1 MALTSLEAIAEKLA
15 DKRNEDLE
23 SILKLSGSSAISKN
37 DYGVNIVDANNVAS
51 SLLFKPLTKPKQDD
65 VELIKAI
72 DVVVTELKPT
82 IPTPNL
88 DLVPRP
94 LYTEQ
99 LQLNEDLRKQVED
112 LTGQVTDLT
121 GQVTTLTSEVE
132 TQINNRLNIEQT
144 NDALVNQTES
154 LTKVVG
160 DFSTQIQNAV
170 QKSVDESILRASL
183 QGQDNGFKAQ
193 INALIKQIDSLN
205 AIIEGLQSQLG
216 AVQQQQAIQ
225 QSTAATAAAAGADAF
240 VNAVTAKFEGE
251 SQWKQQTT
259 GLFAYINA
267 ETYGSKWMRNGIL
280 KLTNNDKLPVKI
292 NMVFKSAN
300 GWNWLVI
307 PKNNFDLAGGESDEI
322 TFGINSKVVPRN
334 AESTSTNYV
343 LYTGWGNSTIYE
355 GTLKL
360 TITKA
365 DGTTQSKDYPAG
377 FQKTNPGSYGN

>member
-1 MALTSLEAIAEKLA
+1 MALSSLEAIAEKLA
-15 DKRNEDLE
+15 DKRKEDLE
-23 SILKLSGSSAISKN
+23 SILSISGSSAISKN
-37 DYGVNIVDANNVAS
+37 NYGVTIVDAENVAS
-51 SLLFKPLTKPKQDD
+51 SLLFKSLTKTKQDD
-65 VELIKAI
+65 AELIKAV
-72 DVVVTELKPT
+72 DVEVKELKPT

-99 LQLNEDLRKQVED
+99 VTLNEDLRKQVED
-112 LTGQVTDLT
+112 LTTTVADLNGQI
-121 GQVTTLTSEVE
+121 TTLKSEVE

-183 QGQDNGFKAQ
+183 QSQNTGFKAQ

-225 QSTAATAAAAGADAF
+225 QSTAANAAAAGADAF
-240 VNAVTAKFEGE
+240 VNAVIAKFDGE
-251 SQWKQQTT
+251 SLYNEQTT
-259 GLFAYINA
+259 GLFAYVNGK
-267 ETYGSKWMRNGIL
+267 TYASKWMRNGTL

-292 NMVFKSAN
+292 SMVHSPPN

-307 PKNNFDLAGGESDEI
+307 PKNNFELAGGASDEI
-322 TFGINSKVVPRN
+322 VFGINSRAVPTG
-334 AESTSTNYV
+334 AESSEGWFDWGSTTA
-343 LYTGWGNSTIYE
+343 YTGKI
-355 GTLKL
+355 KL

-377 FQKTNPGSYGN
+377 FAKTAPGSYGN

>member
-1 MALTSLEAIAEKLA
+1 MTSLEAIAEKLA
-15 DKRNEDLE
+15 DKRKEDLE
-23 SILKLSGSSAISKN
+23 SILSISGSSAISKN
-37 DYGVNIVDANNVAS
+37 NYGVTIVDEQNIAS
-51 SLLFKPLTKPKQDD
+51 SLIFKPLTKVKQDD
-65 VELIKAI
+65 VELVKAV
-72 DVVVTELKPT
+72 DVVVKELKPN
-82 IPTPNL
+82 IPIPNL
-88 DLVPRP
+88 DLVPKP

-99 LQLNEDLRKQVED
+99 VTINEDLRKQVAD
-112 LTGQVTDLT
+112 LNIEVTDLT
-121 GQVTTLTSEVE
+121 GQVTTLKSEVE

-154 LTKVVG
+154 LIKVVG

-183 QGQDNGFKAQ
+183 QAQNTGFKAQ

-225 QSTAATAAAAGADAF
+225 QSTAATAAASGADAF

-251 SQWKQQTT
+251 KKWTSQSN
-259 GLFAYINA
+259 GLFAKVFA
-267 ETYGSKWMRNGIL
+267 DTYGSGWYLNGTL
-280 KLTNNDKLPVKI
+280 KLTNNDKLPVKVE
-292 NMVFKSAN
+292 MVFKSVN

-307 PKNNFDLAGGESDEI
+307 PKNNFELAGGASDEI
-322 TFGINSKVVPRN
+322 NFGINANAVPRGVD
-334 AESTSTNYV
+334 STSGFWGIGWTNSAEYK
-343 LYTGWGNSTIYE
+343 

-365 DGTTQSKDYPAG
+365 DGTTQSKDYPAN
-377 FQKTNPGSYGN
+377 FEKTMNR

>member
-15 DKRNEDLE
+15 DKRKDDLE
-23 SILKLSGSSAISKN
+23 SILSISGSSAIYKN
-37 DYGVNIVDANNVAS
+37 NYGVTIVDTENVAS
-51 SLLFKPLTKPKQDD
+51 SLLFKPLTKTKQDD
-65 VELIKAI
+65 AELVKAVDVEVK
-72 DVVVTELKPT
+72 ELKPT

-88 DLVPRP
+88 DLVPKP

-99 LQLNEDLRKQVED
+99 VTLNEDLRKQVED
-112 LTGQVTDLT
+112 LTTTVTDLN
-121 GQVTTLTSEVE
+121 GQITTLKSEVE

-183 QGQDNGFKAQ
+183 QAQNTGFKAQ

-225 QSTAATAAAAGADAF
+225 QSTAANAAASGADVF
-240 VNAVTAKFEGE
+240 VNAVSAKFEGE
-251 SQWKQQTT
+251 SSWTGQTT
-259 GLFAYINA
+259 GLFAKINA
-267 ETYGSKWMRNGIL
+267 KGYASKWVRNGTL
-280 KLTNNDKLPVKI
+280 KLTNNDKLPIKI
-292 NMVFKSAN
+292 EMSFKSAN
-300 GWNWLVI
+300 GWNWLTI
-307 PKNNFDLAGGESDEI
+307 PKNNFDLAGGASDEI
-322 TFGINSKVVPRN
+322 AFGINSRAVPTS
-334 AESTSTNYV
+334 AESSEGFWSWGSSTEYK
-343 LYTGWGNSTIYE
+343 

-365 DGTTQSKDYPAG
+365 DGTSQSKDYPAG
-377 FQKTNPGSYGN
+377 FEKSNPGSY

>member
-15 DKRNEDLE
+15 DKRKEDLE
-23 SILKLSGSSAISKN
+23 SILSISGSSAISKN

-51 SLLFKPLTKPKQDD
+51 SLLFKSLTKPKQDD

-72 DVVVTELKPT
+72 DVEVIELKPD
-82 IPTPNL
+82 IPIPNL

-99 LQLNEDLRKQVED
+99 VELNEDLTQQVAD
-112 LTGQVTDLT
+112 LTLTVTDLN
-121 GQVTTLTSEVE
+121 GQITTLQSEVQ
-132 TQINNRLNIEQT
+132 TQINNRLNIEQA

-154 LTKVVG
+154 LTKVIG

-183 QGQDNGFKAQ
+183 QSQNTGFKAQ

-251 SQWKQQTT
+251 SQWTKQTT
-259 GLFAYINA
+259 GLFAYVNA
-267 ETYGSKWMRNGIL
+267 KTYESKWMRNGTL
-280 KLTNNDKLPVKI
+280 KLTNNDKSPVKI

-307 PKNNFDLAGGESDEI
+307 PKNNFDLAAGGSDDI
-322 TFGINSKVVPRN
+322 VFGINSRAVPEG
-334 AESTSTNYV
+334 AESTSK
-343 LYTGWGNSTIYE
+343 LFGWGGSTEYQ

-365 DGTTQSKDYPAG
+365 DGTSQSKDYPAG
-377 FQKTNPGSYGN
+377 FQKTAPGSY

>member
-15 DKRNEDLE
+15 DKRKEDLE
-23 SILKLSGSSAISKN
+23 SILSISGSSAISKN
-37 DYGVNIVDANNVAS
+37 NYGITIVDAENVAS
-51 SLLFKPLTKPKQDD
+51 SLLFKSLTKTKQDD
-65 VELIKAI
+65 AELVKAVDVEVK
-72 DVVVTELKPT
+72 ELKPT

-99 LQLNEDLRKQVED
+99 VTLNEDLRKQVED
-112 LTGQVTDLT
+112 LTITVTDLN
-121 GQVTTLTSEVE
+121 GQITTLKSEVE

-183 QGQDNGFKAQ
+183 QSQNTGFKAQ

-251 SQWKQQTT
+251 SRYNEQTT

-267 ETYGSKWMRNGIL
+267 KSYASKWMRNGTL

-292 NMVFKSAN
+292 SMVHSPPN
-300 GWNWLVI
+300 GWNWLTI
-307 PKNNFDLAGGESDEI
+307 PKNNFELAGGASDEI
-322 TFGINSKVVPRN
+322 VFGINSRAVPEG
-334 AESTSTNYV
+334 AQSKDQFWD
-343 LYTGWGNSTIYE
+343 WGPTTAYK

-377 FQKTNPGSYGN
+377 FAKTAPGSYGN

>member
-15 DKRNEDLE
+15 DKRKEDLE
-23 SILKLSGSSAISKN
+23 SILKISGSSAITKN
-37 DYGVNIVDANNVAS
+37 DYGVTLIDEQNVAS
-51 SLLFKPLTKPKQDD
+51 SLLFKSLTKTKQDD
-65 VELIKAI
+65 VELVKAV
-72 DVVVTELKPT
+72 DVEVKELKPN

-99 LQLNEDLRKQVED
+99 VTLNEDLRQQVED
-112 LTGQVTDLT
+112 LTITVTDLN
-121 GQVTTLTSEVE
+121 GQITTLKSEVE

-183 QGQDNGFKAQ
+183 QSQNTGFKAQ

-225 QSTAATAAAAGADAF
+225 QSTAANAAASGADVF
-240 VNAVTAKFEGE
+240 VNAVAAKFEGE
-251 SQWKQQTT
+251 SSWTGQTT
-259 GLFAYINA
+259 GLFAKINA
-267 ETYGSKWMRNGIL
+267 ETYASKWVRNGVL
-280 KLTNNDKLPVKI
+280 KLTNNDKLPVKVS
-292 NMVFKSAN
+292 MSFKSAN
-300 GWNWLVI
+300 GWDWLTI
-307 PKNNFDLAGGESDEI
+307 PKNNFELAGGESDEI
-322 TFGINSKVVPRN
+322 SFGINSKAVPRS
-334 AESTSTNYV
+334 AESTSTNYLV
-343 LYTGWGNSTIYE
+343 YVGWGSSTEYK

-377 FQKTNPGSYGN
+377 FEKSNPGSY

>member
-15 DKRNEDLE
+15 DKRKDDLE
-23 SILKLSGSSAISKN
+23 SILSISGSSAISKN
-37 DYGVNIVDANNVAS
+37 NYGVTIVDTENVAS
-51 SLLFKPLTKPKQDD
+51 SLLFKPLTKTKQDD
-65 VELIKAI
+65 AELVKAVDVEVK
-72 DVVVTELKPT
+72 ELKPT

-88 DLVPRP
+88 DLVPKP

-99 LQLNEDLRKQVED
+99 VTLNEDLRKQVED
-112 LTGQVTDLT
+112 LTTTVTDLN
-121 GQVTTLTSEVE
+121 GQITTLKSEVE

-183 QGQDNGFKAQ
+183 QAQNTGFKAQ

-225 QSTAATAAAAGADAF
+225 QSTAANAAASGADVF
-240 VNAVTAKFEGE
+240 VNAVSAKFEGE
-251 SQWKQQTT
+251 SSWTGQTT
-259 GLFAYINA
+259 GLFAKINA
-267 ETYGSKWMRNGIL
+267 KGYASKWVRNGTL
-280 KLTNNDKLPVKI
+280 KLTNNDKLPIKI
-292 NMVFKSAN
+292 EMSFKSAN
-300 GWNWLVI
+300 GWNWLTI
-307 PKNNFDLAGGESDEI
+307 PKNNFDLAGGASDEI
-322 TFGINSKVVPRN
+322 AFGINSRAVPTS
-334 AESTSTNYV
+334 AESSEGFWSWGSSTEYK
-343 LYTGWGNSTIYE
+343 

-365 DGTTQSKDYPAG
+365 DGTSQSKDYPAG
-377 FQKTNPGSYGN
+377 FEKSNPGSY

>member
-15 DKRNEDLE
+15 DKRKDDLE
-23 SILKLSGSSAISKN
+23 SILSISGSSAISKN
-37 DYGVNIVDANNVAS
+37 NYGVTIVDTENVAS
-51 SLLFKPLTKPKQDD
+51 SLLFKPLTKTKQDD
-65 VELIKAI
+65 AELVKAVDVEVK
-72 DVVVTELKPT
+72 ELKPT

-88 DLVPRP
+88 DLVPKP

-99 LQLNEDLRKQVED
+99 VTLNEDLRKQVED
-112 LTGQVTDLT
+112 LTTTVTDLN
-121 GQVTTLTSEVE
+121 GQITTLKSEVE

-183 QGQDNGFKAQ
+183 QAQNTGFKAQ

-225 QSTAATAAAAGADAF
+225 QSTVANAAAVGADAF
-240 VNAVTAKFEGE
+240 VNAVIAKFEGE
-251 SQWKQQTT
+251 TQSLDNTT

-267 ETYGSKWMRNGIL
+267 KTYASKWMRNGVL

-292 NMVFKSAN
+292 SMVHSPPN

-307 PKNNFDLAGGESDEI
+307 PKNNFELAGGASDEI
-322 TFGINSKVVPRN
+322 VFSINSKVVPES
-334 AESTSTNYV
+334 AESESK
-343 LYTGWGNSTIYE
+343 LIGWGSTTAYR

-377 FQKTNPGSYGN
+377 FAKTAPGSY

>member
-1 MALTSLEAIAEKLA
+1 MALSSLEAIAEKLA
-15 DKRNEDLE
+15 DKRKEDLE
-23 SILKLSGSSAISKN
+23 SILSISGSSAISKN
-37 DYGVNIVDANNVAS
+37 NYGVTIVDAENVAS
-51 SLLFKPLTKPKQDD
+51 SLLFKALTKTKQDD
-65 VELIKAI
+65 DELVKAVDVEVK
-72 DVVVTELKPT
+72 ELKPS

-88 DLVPRP
+88 DLVPKP

-99 LQLNEDLRKQVED
+99 VTLNDDLRKQVED
-112 LTGQVTDLT
+112 LTTTVTDLN
-121 GQVTTLTSEVE
+121 GQITTLKSEVE

-183 QGQDNGFKAQ
+183 QAQNTGFKAQ

-225 QSTAATAAAAGADAF
+225 QSTAANAAAVGADAF
-240 VNAVTAKFEGE
+240 VNAVIVKFDGE
-251 SQWKQQTT
+251 QKWTSQST
-259 GLFAYINA
+259 GLFAKVFA
-267 ETYGSKWMRNGIL
+267 DTYEGAWYLNGTL
-280 KLTNNDKLPVKI
+280 KLTNNDKMPVKVS
-292 NMVFKSAN
+292 MVFKSVN

-307 PKNNFDLAGGESDEI
+307 PKNNYELAGGASDEI
-322 TFGINSKVVPRN
+322 NFGINTSVVPEDVDMTSGFLGIGWTSS
-334 AESTSTNYV
+334 AEYK
-343 LYTGWGNSTIYE
+343 

-360 TITKA
+360 TITKS
-365 DGTTQSKDYPAG
+365 DGTSQSKDYPAN
-377 FQKTNPGSYGN
+377 FEKTINR

>member
-1 MALTSLEAIAEKLA
+1 MGITSLEAIAEKLA
-15 DKRNEDLE
+15 DKRKEDLE
-23 SILKLSGSSAISKN
+23 SILSISGSSAISKN
-37 DYGVNIVDANNVAS
+37 NYGVTIVDEQNIAS

-72 DVVVTELKPT
+72 DVIVTELKPN
-82 IPTPNL
+82 IPIPNL

-99 LQLNEDLRKQVED
+99 VTINEDLRKQVAD
-112 LTGQVTDLT
+112 LNIEVTDLT
-121 GQVTTLTSEVE
+121 GQVTTLKSEVE

-154 LTKVVG
+154 LIKVVG

-183 QGQDNGFKAQ
+183 QAQNTGFKAQ

-225 QSTAATAAAAGADAF
+225 QSTAANAAASGADVF
-240 VNAVTAKFEGE
+240 VNAVSAKFEGE
-251 SQWKQQTT
+251 SSWTGQTT
-259 GLFAYINA
+259 GLFAKINA
-267 ETYGSKWMRNGIL
+267 KGYASKWVRNGTL
-280 KLTNNDKLPVKI
+280 KLTNNDKLPIKI
-292 NMVFKSAN
+292 EMSFKSAN
-300 GWNWLVI
+300 GWNWLTI
-307 PKNNFDLAGGESDEI
+307 PKNNFDLAGGASDEI
-322 TFGINSKVVPRN
+322 AFGINSRAVPTS
-334 AESTSTNYV
+334 AESSEGFWSWGSSTEYK
-343 LYTGWGNSTIYE
+343 

-365 DGTTQSKDYPAG
+365 DGTSQSKDYPAG
-377 FQKTNPGSYGN
+377 FEKSNPGSY

>member
-15 DKRNEDLE
+15 DKRKDDLE
-23 SILKLSGSSAISKN
+23 SILSISGSSAISKN
-37 DYGVNIVDANNVAS
+37 NYGVTIVDAENVAS
-51 SLLFKPLTKPKQDD
+51 SLLFKPLTKTKQDD
-65 VELIKAI
+65 AELVKAI
-72 DVVVTELKPT
+72 DVEVKELKPT
-82 IPTPNL
+82 IPIPNL

-99 LQLNEDLRKQVED
+99 VELNADLRKQVED

-154 LTKVVG
+154 LTKVIG

-183 QGQDNGFKAQ
+183 QAQNTGFKAQ

-225 QSTAATAAAAGADAF
+225 QSTAANAAASGADVF
-240 VNAVTAKFEGE
+240 VNAVSAKFEGE
-251 SQWKQQTT
+251 SSWTGQTT
-259 GLFAYINA
+259 GLFAKINA
-267 ETYGSKWMRNGIL
+267 KGYASKWVRNGTL
-280 KLTNNDKLPVKI
+280 KLTNNDKLPIKI
-292 NMVFKSAN
+292 EMSFKSVN
-300 GWNWLVI
+300 GWNWLTI
-307 PKNNFDLAGGESDEI
+307 PKNNFDLAGGASDEI
-322 TFGINSKVVPRN
+322 AFGINSRAVPTS
-334 AESTSTNYV
+334 AESSEGFWSWGSSTEYK
-343 LYTGWGNSTIYE
+343 

-377 FQKTNPGSYGN
+377 FQKTNPGSY

>member
-1 MALTSLEAIAEKLA
+1 MALTSLEAIAEKLS
-15 DKRNEDLE
+15 DKRKEDLE

-37 DYGVNIVDANNVAS
+37 DYGVNIIDANNVAS

-72 DVVVTELKPT
+72 DVTVTELKPT

-99 LQLNEDLRKQVED
+99 VDLNTDLRKQVED

-183 QGQDNGFKAQ
+183 QSQNTGFKAQ

-225 QSTAATAAAAGADAF
+225 QSTAANAAASGADVF
-240 VNAVTAKFEGE
+240 VNAVAAKFDGE
-251 SQWKQQTT
+251 STWTGQTS
-259 GLFAYINA
+259 GLFAKINA
-267 ETYGSKWMRNGIL
+267 KGYASKWVRNGTL

-292 NMVFKSAN
+292 EMSFKSAN
-300 GWNWLVI
+300 GWGWLTI
-307 PKNNFDLAGGESDEI
+307 PKNNFELAGGASDEI
-322 TFGINSKVVPRN
+322 VFGINSRAVPTS
-334 AESTSTNYV
+334 AEASEGFWSWGSSTEYK
-343 LYTGWGNSTIYE
+343 

-360 TITKA
+360 TVTKA

-377 FQKTNPGSYGN
+377 FEKSNPGSY

>member
-1 MALTSLEAIAEKLA
+1 MAISSLEAIAEKLA
-15 DKRNEDLE
+15 DKRKSDLE
-23 SILKLSGSSAISKN
+23 SILSISGSSAIAKN
-37 DYGVNIVDANNVAS
+37 NYGVTIVDEQNVAT
-51 SLLFKPLTKPKQDD
+51 SLLFKPLTKIKHDD
-65 VELIKAI
+65 VELVKAV
-72 DVVVTELKPT
+72 DVVVKELKPN

-88 DLVPRP
+88 DLVPKP

-99 LQLNEDLRKQVED
+99 VQLNTDLRKQVAD
-112 LTGQVTDLT
+112 LTTTVTDLN
-121 GQVTTLTSEVE
+121 GQLTTLKSEVE

-183 QGQDNGFKAQ
+183 QAQNTGFKAQ

-225 QSTAATAAAAGADAF
+225 QSTAANAAASGADVF
-240 VNAVTAKFEGE
+240 VNAVSAKFEGE
-251 SQWKQQTT
+251 SSWTGQTT
-259 GLFAYINA
+259 GLFAKINA
-267 ETYGSKWMRNGIL
+267 KGYASKWVRNGTL

-292 NMVFKSAN
+292 EMSFKSAN
-300 GWNWLVI
+300 GWNWITI
-307 PKNNFDLAGGESDEI
+307 PKNNFDLAGGASDEI
-322 TFGINSKVVPRN
+322 AFGINSRAVPAS
-334 AESTSTNYV
+334 AESSEGFWSWGSSTEYK
-343 LYTGWGNSTIYE
+343 

-377 FQKTNPGSYGN
+377 FEKSNPGSY

>member
-15 DKRNEDLE
+15 DKRKEDLE
-23 SILKLSGSSAISKN
+23 SILSMSGSSAISKN
-37 DYGVNIVDANNVAS
+37 DYGVTIVDSKNIAS
-51 SLLFKPLTKPKQDD
+51 SLLFKPLTKTKQDD
-65 VELIKAI
+65 VELVKAV
-72 DVVVTELKPT
+72 DVEVKELKPN

-99 LQLNEDLRKQVED
+99 VELNDDLRKQVAD
-112 LTGQVTDLT
+112 LTATVIDLRDE
-121 GQVTTLTSEVE
+121 VTTLKSEVE

-183 QGQDNGFKAQ
+183 QAQNTGFKAQ

-225 QSTAATAAAAGADAF
+225 QSTAANAAASGADVF
-240 VNAVTAKFEGE
+240 VNAVSAKFDGE
-251 SQWKQQTT
+251 SSWTGQTT
-259 GLFAYINA
+259 GLFAKINA
-267 ETYGSKWMRNGIL
+267 DSYESKWVRNGKL
-280 KLTNNDKLPVKI
+280 TLTNNDKSAVKVS
-292 NMVFKSAN
+292 MVFKSAN
-300 GWNWLVI
+300 GWDWIII
-307 PKNNFDLAGGESDEI
+307 PKNNFDLAAGATDDI
-322 TFGINSKVVPRN
+322 VFGINSKAVPRSVG
-334 AESTSTNYV
+334 STSTNLL
-343 LYTGWGNSTIYE
+343 LYTSWSSSTEYK

-377 FQKTNPGSYGN
+377 FEKSNPGSY

>member
-1 MALTSLEAIAEKLA
+1 MGITSLEAIAEKLA
-15 DKRNEDLE
+15 DKRKEDLE
-23 SILKLSGSSAISKN
+23 SILSISGSSAISKN
-37 DYGVNIVDANNVAS
+37 NYGVTIVDEQNIAS

-72 DVVVTELKPT
+72 DVIVTELKPN
-82 IPTPNL
+82 IPIPNL

-99 LQLNEDLRKQVED
+99 VTINEDLRKQVAD
-112 LTGQVTDLT
+112 LNIEVTDLT
-121 GQVTTLTSEVE
+121 GQVTTLTSEVQ

-183 QGQDNGFKAQ
+183 QAQNTGFKAQ

-225 QSTAATAAAAGADAF
+225 QSTAANAAAAGADAF
-240 VNAVTAKFEGE
+240 VNAVTAKFDGE
-251 SQWKQQTT
+251 KAKQDQTT
-259 GLFAYINA
+259 GLFAYVNA
-267 ETYGSKWMRNGIL
+267 KTYQSKWVLNGTL

-292 NMVFKSAN
+292 SMIFKSAN

-307 PKNNFDLAGGESDEI
+307 PKNNFELAAGGSDDI
-322 TFGINSKVVPRN
+322 QFGINSRAVPSG
-334 AESTSTNYV
+334 AESTSK
-343 LYTGWGNSTIYE
+343 LIGWGNSTEYK

-365 DGTTQSKDYPAG
+365 DGTSQSKDYPAN
-377 FQKTNPGSYGN
+377 FQKTNPGSY

>member
-15 DKRNEDLE
+15 DKRKEDLE
-23 SILKLSGSSAISKN
+23 SILKVSGSSAIAKN
-37 DYGVNIVDANNVAS
+37 DYGVTIVDEQNVAS
-51 SLLFKPLTKPKQDD
+51 SLLFKSLTKTKQDD
-65 VELIKAI
+65 VELVKAV
-72 DVVVTELKPT
+72 DVEVKELKPN

-88 DLVPRP
+88 DLVPKP

-99 LQLNEDLRKQVED
+99 VTLNEDLRKQVET
-112 LTGQVTDLT
+112 LTTTVTDLN
-121 GQVTTLTSEVE
+121 GQITTLKSEVE

-183 QGQDNGFKAQ
+183 QSQNTGFKAQ

-225 QSTAATAAAAGADAF
+225 QSTAANAAASGGDAF
-240 VNAVTAKFEGE
+240 VNSVIAKFDGE
-251 SQWKQQTT
+251 KKWTGQST
-259 GLFAYINA
+259 GLFAKIFPD
-267 ETYGSKWMRNGIL
+267 TYEGKWYLNGNL
-280 KLTNNDKLPVKI
+280 NLTNNDKLPVKVS
-292 NMVFKSAN
+292 MVFKSTN

-307 PKNNFDLAGGESDEI
+307 PKNNYDLAGGASDEI
-322 TFGINSKVVPRN
+322 VFGINTKAVP
-334 AESTSTNYV
+334 TNV
-343 LYTGWGNSTIYE
+343 DSQSGFLGIGWTGTGAYT

-360 TITKA
+360 TITKS
-365 DGTTQSKDYPAG
+365 DGTTQSKDYPAN
-377 FQKTNPGSYGN
+377 FEKTMNR

>member
-1 MALTSLEAIAEKLA
+1 MALTSLEAIAEKLS
-15 DKRNEDLE
+15 DKRKGDLE

-72 DVVVTELKPT
+72 DVGVKELKPD

-99 LQLNEDLRKQVED
+99 VTLNEDLRKQVSD
-112 LTGQVTDLT
+112 LTVTVTDLN
-121 GQVTTLTSEVE
+121 GQITTLKSEVE

-183 QGQDNGFKAQ
+183 QSQNTGFKAQ

-240 VNAVTAKFEGE
+240 VNAVTAKFDGE
-251 SQWKQQTT
+251 SQSKDNTT
-259 GLFAYINA
+259 GLFAYVKGDSYA
-267 ETYGSKWMRNGIL
+267 SKWMRNGTL

-292 NMVFKSAN
+292 SMVHSPPN

-307 PKNNFDLAGGESDEI
+307 PKNNFDLAGGASDEI
-322 TFGINSKVVPRN
+322 VFGINANAVPRD
-334 AESTSTNYV
+334 AESSDGFFSWGATTSYM
-343 LYTGWGNSTIYE
+343 GTI
-355 GTLKL
+355 KL

-377 FQKTNPGSYGN
+377 FAKTAPGSYGN

>member
-15 DKRNEDLE
+15 DKRKEDLE
-23 SILKLSGSSAISKN
+23 SILSISGSSAISKN
-37 DYGVNIVDANNVAS
+37 NYGITIVDAENVAS
-51 SLLFKPLTKPKQDD
+51 SLLFKPLTKTKQDD
-65 VELIKAI
+65 AELVKAVDVEVK
-72 DVVVTELKPT
+72 ELKPT

-99 LQLNEDLRKQVED
+99 VTLNDDLRKQVED
-112 LTGQVTDLT
+112 LTITVTDLN
-121 GQVTTLTSEVE
+121 GQITTLKSEVE
-132 TQINNRLNIEQT
+132 KQINNRLNIEQT

-183 QGQDNGFKAQ
+183 QSQNTGFKAQ

-251 SQWKQQTT
+251 SRYNEQTT

-267 ETYGSKWMRNGIL
+267 KSYASKWMRNGTL

-292 NMVFKSAN
+292 SMVHSPPN
-300 GWNWLVI
+300 GWNWLTI
-307 PKNNFDLAGGESDEI
+307 PKNNFELAGGASDEI
-322 TFGINSKVVPRN
+322 VFGINSRAVPEG
-334 AESTSTNYV
+334 AQSKDQFWD
-343 LYTGWGNSTIYE
+343 WGPTTAYK

-377 FQKTNPGSYGN
+377 FAKTAPGSYGN

>member
-15 DKRNEDLE
+15 DKRKEDLE
-23 SILKLSGSSAISKN
+23 SILKVSGSSAIAKN
-37 DYGVNIVDANNVAS
+37 DYGVTIVSEQNVAS
-51 SLLFKPLTKPKQDD
+51 SLLFKSLTKTKQDD
-65 VELIKAI
+65 VELVKAV
-72 DVVVTELKPT
+72 DVEVKELKPT

-99 LQLNEDLRKQVED
+99 VELNTDLRQQVED
-112 LTGQVTDLT
+112 LTVTVTDLN
-121 GQVTTLTSEVE
+121 GQITTLKSEVE

-183 QGQDNGFKAQ
+183 QSQNTGFKAQ

-225 QSTAATAAAAGADAF
+225 QSTAANAAAAGADAF

-251 SQWKQQTT
+251 SSWTGQTS
-259 GLFAYINA
+259 GLFAKINA
-267 ETYGSKWMRNGIL
+267 KGYASKWVRNGTL

-292 NMVFKSAN
+292 TMAFKSEN
-300 GWNWLVI
+300 GWGWLTI
-307 PKNNFDLAGGESDEI
+307 PKNNFELAGGASDEI
-322 TFGINSKVVPRN
+322 VFGINSRAVPES
-334 AESTSTNYV
+334 AEASEGFWSWGSSTEYK
-343 LYTGWGNSTIYE
+343 

-360 TITKA
+360 TVTKA

-377 FQKTNPGSYGN
+377 FEKSNPGSY

>member
-15 DKRNEDLE
+15 DKRKEDLE
-23 SILKLSGSSAISKN
+23 SILSVSGSSVISKN
-37 DYGVNIVDANNVAS
+37 DYGVTIVDSKNIAS
-51 SLLFKPLTKPKQDD
+51 SLLFKPLTKTKQDD
-65 VELIKAI
+65 VELVKAVDVEIK
-72 DVVVTELKPT
+72 ELKPN

-99 LQLNEDLRKQVED
+99 VELNDDLRKQVED
-112 LTGQVTDLT
+112 LTTTVTDLRDE
-121 GQVTTLTSEVE
+121 VTTLKSEVE

-183 QGQDNGFKAQ
+183 QAQNTGFKAQ

-225 QSTAATAAAAGADAF
+225 QSTAANAAASGADVF
-240 VNAVTAKFEGE
+240 VNAVSAKFDGE
-251 SQWKQQTT
+251 SSWTGQTT
-259 GLFAYINA
+259 GLFAKINA
-267 ETYGSKWMRNGIL
+267 DSYESKWVRNGKL
-280 KLTNNDKLPVKI
+280 TLTNNDKSAVKVS
-292 NMVFKSAN
+292 MVFKSAN
-300 GWNWLVI
+300 GWDWITI
-307 PKNNFDLAGGESDEI
+307 PKNNFDLAAGATDDI
-322 TFGINSKVVPRN
+322 VFGINSKAVPRG
-334 AESTSTNYV
+334 ADSTSTNLL
-343 LYTGWGNSTIYE
+343 LYTSWSSSTEYK

-377 FQKTNPGSYGN
+377 FEKSNPGSY

>member
-15 DKRNEDLE
+15 DKRKEDLE
-23 SILKLSGSSAISKN
+23 SILSISGSSAISKN
-37 DYGVNIVDANNVAS
+37 NYGVTIVDAENVAS
-51 SLLFKPLTKPKQDD
+51 SLLFKPLTKTKQDD
-65 VELIKAI
+65 DELVKAVDVEVK
-72 DVVVTELKPT
+72 ELKPS

-88 DLVPRP
+88 DLVPKP

-99 LQLNEDLRKQVED
+99 VTLNDDLRKQVED
-112 LTGQVTDLT
+112 LTTTVTDLN
-121 GQVTTLTSEVE
+121 GQITTLKSEVE

-183 QGQDNGFKAQ
+183 QAQNTGFKAQ

-225 QSTAATAAAAGADAF
+225 QSTAANAAAVGADAF
-240 VNAVTAKFEGE
+240 VNAVIVKFDGE
-251 SQWKQQTT
+251 QKWTSQST
-259 GLFAYINA
+259 GLFAKVFA
-267 ETYGSKWMRNGIL
+267 DTYEGAWYLNGTL
-280 KLTNNDKLPVKI
+280 KLTNNDKMPVKVS
-292 NMVFKSAN
+292 MVFKSVN

-307 PKNNFDLAGGESDEI
+307 PKNNYELAGGASDEI
-322 TFGINSKVVPRN
+322 NFGINTSVVPEDVDMTSGFLGIGWTSS
-334 AESTSTNYV
+334 AEYK
-343 LYTGWGNSTIYE
+343 

-360 TITKA
+360 TITKS
-365 DGTTQSKDYPAG
+365 DGTSQSKDYPAN
-377 FQKTNPGSYGN
+377 FEKTINR

>member
-1 MALTSLEAIAEKLA
+1 MGLTSLEAIAEKLA
-15 DKRNEDLE
+15 DKRKEDLE
-23 SILKLSGSSAISKN
+23 SILKVSGSSAIAKN
-37 DYGVNIVDANNVAS
+37 DYGVTIVSEQNVAS
-51 SLLFKPLTKPKQDD
+51 SLLFKSLTKTKQDD
-65 VELIKAI
+65 VELVKAI
-72 DVVVTELKPT
+72 DVEVKELKPN

-99 LQLNEDLRKQVED
+99 VELNTDLRQQVAD
-112 LTGQVTDLT
+112 LTTTVTDLN
-121 GQVTTLTSEVE
+121 GQITTLKSEVE

-183 QGQDNGFKAQ
+183 QSQNTGFKAQ

-225 QSTAATAAAAGADAF
+225 QSTAANAAASGADVF
-240 VNAVTAKFEGE
+240 VNAVTVKFDGE
-251 SQWKQQTT
+251 KQKKDQAN
-259 GLFAYINA
+259 GLFAYIHA
-267 ETYGSKWMRNGIL
+267 ENYKSKWVLNGSL
-280 KLTNNDKLPVKI
+280 KLTNNDKLSVKI
-292 NMVFKSAN
+292 DMVFKSAN

-307 PKNNFDLAGGESDEI
+307 PKNNFELAGGASDDI
-322 TFGINSKVVPRN
+322 QFGINSKVVPYG
-334 AESTSTNYV
+334 AESTSTNYF
-343 LYTGWGNSTIYE
+343 LYTGWGDSTEYP
-355 GTLKL
+355 GTLKI

-365 DGTTQSKDYPAG
+365 DGTTQSKDYTAS
-377 FQKTNPGSYGN
+377 FQKTNPGSYGA

>member
-1 MALTSLEAIAEKLA
+1 MGITSLEAIAEKLA
-15 DKRNEDLE
+15 DKRKEDLE
-23 SILKLSGSSAISKN
+23 SILSISGSSAISKN
-37 DYGVNIVDANNVAS
+37 NYGVTIVDAENVAS
-51 SLLFKPLTKPKQDD
+51 SLLFKPLTKTKQDD
-65 VELIKAI
+65 AELVKAVDVEVK
-72 DVVVTELKPT
+72 ELKPS

-88 DLVPRP
+88 DLVPKP

-99 LQLNEDLRKQVED
+99 VTLNDDLRKQVED
-112 LTGQVTDLT
+112 LTTTVTDLN
-121 GQVTTLTSEVE
+121 GQITTLKSEVE

-183 QGQDNGFKAQ
+183 QAQNTGFKAQ

-225 QSTAATAAAAGADAF
+225 QSTAANAAAVGADAF
-240 VNAVTAKFEGE
+240 VNAVIVKFDGE
-251 SQWKQQTT
+251 QKWTSQST
-259 GLFAYINA
+259 GLFAKVFA
-267 ETYGSKWMRNGIL
+267 DTYEGAWYLNGTL
-280 KLTNNDKLPVKI
+280 KLTNNDKMPVKVS
-292 NMVFKSAN
+292 MVFKSVN

-307 PKNNFDLAGGESDEI
+307 PKNNYELAGGASDEI
-322 TFGINSKVVPRN
+322 NFGINTSVVPEDVDMTSGFLGIGWTSS
-334 AESTSTNYV
+334 AEYK
-343 LYTGWGNSTIYE
+343 

-360 TITKA
+360 TITKS
-365 DGTTQSKDYPAG
+365 DGTSQSKDYPAN
-377 FQKTNPGSYGN
+377 FEKTINR

>member
-15 DKRNEDLE
+15 DKRKDDLE
-23 SILKLSGSSAISKN
+23 SILSISGSSAISKN
-37 DYGVNIVDANNVAS
+37 NYGVTIVDAENVAS
-51 SLLFKPLTKPKQDD
+51 SLLFKPLTKTKQDD
-65 VELIKAI
+65 AELVKAI
-72 DVVVTELKPT
+72 DVEVKELKPT
-82 IPTPNL
+82 IPIPNL

-99 LQLNEDLRKQVED
+99 VELNADLRKQVED

-154 LTKVVG
+154 LTKVIG

-183 QGQDNGFKAQ
+183 QAQNTGFKAQ

-251 SQWKQQTT
+251 SRYLEQTT
-259 GLFAYINA
+259 GLFAYVNGKGYA
-267 ETYGSKWMRNGIL
+267 SKWMRNGTL
-280 KLTNNDKLPVKI
+280 KLTNNDKLPVKVS
-292 NMVFKSAN
+292 MVHSPAN

-307 PKNNFDLAGGESDEI
+307 PKNNFDLAGGATEEI
-322 TFGINSKVVPRN
+322 AFGINSRAIPVG
-334 AESTSTNYV
+334 AESAD
-343 LYTGWGNSTIYE
+343 GWFSWGATTAYK

-377 FQKTNPGSYGN
+377 IAKTAPGSYGN

>member
-1 MALTSLEAIAEKLA
+1 MNTSAETISEKIQNIKTAQLEE
-15 DKRNEDLE
+15 
-23 SILKLSGSSAISKN
+23 ILKVSGSASITKN
-37 DYGVNIVDANNVAS
+37 EYGVTIVNDNDSAS
-51 SLLFKPLTKPKQDD
+51 SLIFKSLNKDKYDN
-65 VELIKAI
+65 VELQKAI
-72 DVVVTELKPT
+72 DTVVKELKPN
-82 IPTPNL
+82 IPVPNL
-88 DLVPRP
+88 DLVPKP
-94 LYTEQ
+94 LYDEKVIE
-99 LQLNEDLRKQVED
+99 NEDLRKQVAD
-112 LTGQVTDLT
+112 LTATVSDLNGQI
-121 GQVTTLTSEVE
+121 TTLKSEVE

-183 QGQDNGFKAQ
+183 QSQNTGFKAQ

-240 VNAVTAKFEGE
+240 VNAVTAKFDGE
-251 SQWKQQTT
+251 SQSKDNTT
-259 GLFAYINA
+259 GLFAYVKGDSYA
-267 ETYGSKWMRNGIL
+267 SKWMRNGTL

-292 NMVFKSAN
+292 SMVHSPPN

-307 PKNNFDLAGGESDEI
+307 PKNNFDLAGGASDEI
-322 TFGINSKVVPRN
+322 VFGINANAVPRD
-334 AESTSTNYV
+334 AESSDGFFSWGATTSYM
-343 LYTGWGNSTIYE
+343 GTI
-355 GTLKL
+355 KL

-377 FQKTNPGSYGN
+377 FAKTAPGSYGN

>member
-51 SLLFKPLTKPKQDD
+51 SLLFKSLTKPKQDD

-99 LQLNEDLRKQVED
+99 VTLNEDLRKQVED

-183 QGQDNGFKAQ
+183 QAQNTGFKAQ

-251 SQWKQQTT
+251 SLYLEQTT
-259 GLFAYINA
+259 GLFAYVNGKGYA
-267 ETYGSKWMRNGIL
+267 SKWMRNGVL
-280 KLTNNDKLPVKI
+280 KLTNNDKLPVKVS
-292 NMVFKSAN
+292 MVHSPAN
-300 GWNWLVI
+300 GWKWLTI
-307 PKNNFDLAGGESDEI
+307 PKNNFELAGGATEEI
-322 TFGINSKVVPRN
+322 AFGINSRAIPVG
-334 AESTSTNYV
+334 AESAD
-343 LYTGWGNSTIYE
+343 GWFSWGATTAYK

-377 FQKTNPGSYGN
+377 IAKTAPGSYGN

>member
-15 DKRNEDLE
+15 DKRKEDLE
-23 SILKLSGSSAISKN
+23 SILSISGSSAISKN
-37 DYGVNIVDANNVAS
+37 NYGITIVDAENVAS
-51 SLLFKPLTKPKQDD
+51 SLLFKSLTKTKQDD
-65 VELIKAI
+65 AELVKAVDVEVK
-72 DVVVTELKPT
+72 ELKPT

-99 LQLNEDLRKQVED
+99 VTLNDDLRKQVED
-112 LTGQVTDLT
+112 LTITVTDLN
-121 GQVTTLTSEVE
+121 GQITTLKSEVE

-183 QGQDNGFKAQ
+183 QSQNTGFKAQ

-251 SQWKQQTT
+251 SRYNEQTT

-267 ETYGSKWMRNGIL
+267 KSYASKWMRNGTL

-292 NMVFKSAN
+292 SMVHSPPN
-300 GWNWLVI
+300 GWNWLTI
-307 PKNNFDLAGGESDEI
+307 PKNNFELAGGASDEI
-322 TFGINSKVVPRN
+322 VFGINSRAVPEG
-334 AESTSTNYV
+334 AQSKDQFWD
-343 LYTGWGNSTIYE
+343 WGPTTAYK

-377 FQKTNPGSYGN
+377 FAKTAPGSYGN

>member
-15 DKRNEDLE
+15 DKRKDDLE
-23 SILKLSGSSAISKN
+23 SILSISGSSAISKN
-37 DYGVNIVDANNVAS
+37 NYGVTIVDTENVAS
-51 SLLFKPLTKPKQDD
+51 SLLFKPLTKTKQDD
-65 VELIKAI
+65 SELVKAVDVEVK
-72 DVVVTELKPT
+72 ELKPT

-88 DLVPRP
+88 DLVPKP

-99 LQLNEDLRKQVED
+99 VTLNEDLRKQVED
-112 LTGQVTDLT
+112 LTTTVTDLN
-121 GQVTTLTSEVE
+121 GQITTLKSEVE

-183 QGQDNGFKAQ
+183 QAQNTGFKAQ

-225 QSTAATAAAAGADAF
+225 QSTAANAAASGADVF
-240 VNAVTAKFEGE
+240 VNAVSAKFDGE
-251 SQWKQQTT
+251 KKDRDQTT
-259 GLFAYINA
+259 GLSAQINA
-267 ETYGSKWMRNGIL
+267 DSYDGRWIMNGSL
-280 KLTNNDKLPVKI
+280 KLTNNDKLPVKVS
-292 NMVFKSAN
+292 MAFKSVN
-300 GWNWLVI
+300 GWDWLSI
-307 PKNNFDLAGGESDEI
+307 PKNNFDLAGGASDEI
-322 TFGINSKVVPRN
+322 AFGINSKAVPRN
-334 AESTSTNYV
+334 VDSTSTDVWVKVY
-343 LYTGWGNSTIYE
+343 WSNSIRYDGTI
-355 GTLKL
+355 KL

-365 DGTTQSKDYPAG
+365 DGTTQSKDYPAT
-377 FQKTNPGSYGN
+377 FVKTNPGSW